1 MIEYIDNI
9 ELIKEF
15 NMEKVEKLLPD
26 ETLARDVIDLL
37 RELLHALLMSSV
49 PAWLNLQLT
58 LPQLRTIFI
67 IAHNTTSSVMQIS
80 QDLGVGKP
88 TASYLVDKLVQ
99 AGLVERN
106 EDPEDRRRARVQLTQ
121 AGVELIQKL
130 LGWEEFLGGRLNQ
143 ISKEDLSTLKRGLT
157 VVMEKLP
164 EEATFK
170 THDSHH

>member
-1 MIEYIDNI
+1 
-9 ELIKEF
+9 
-15 NMEKVEKLLPD
+15 MEKSLSD
-26 ETLARDVIDLL
+26 EAVSQEVIGLL

-49 PAWLNLQLT
+49 SEWLDLQLT

-106 EDPEDRRRARVQLTQ
+106 EDPEDRRRACVRLTP
-121 AGVELIQKL
+121 AGGELIQRL
-130 LGWEEFLGGRLNQ
+130 LGWEEFLGGLLDQ
-143 ISKEDLSTLKRGLT
+143 ISMEDLATLKRGLT
-157 VVMEKLP
+157 AVLAKLP
-164 EEATFK
+164 AKVFFSNT
-170 THDSHH
+170 DSQD

>member
-1 MIEYIDNI
+1 
-9 ELIKEF
+9 
-15 NMEKVEKLLPD
+15 MEKPEKVLPD
-26 ETLARDVIDLL
+26 EALVRDVIDLL

-49 PAWLNLQLT
+49 PEWLDLQLT

-67 IAHNTTSSVMQIS
+67 VAHNTTSSVMQIS

-106 EDPEDRRRARVQLTQ
+106 DDPEDRRRARVQLTS
-121 AGVELIQKL
+121 AGEELIQKL

-143 ISKEDLSTLKRGLT
+143 VSREDLSILKRGLT
-157 VVMEKLP
+157 VVMSQLP
-164 EEATFK
+164 AKASFD
-170 THDSHH
+170 THNSHHGDQETNSL